1 MRRNLENLTDFT
13 RFKIEHLF
21 THIGIFGFRIPSA
34 YEITHAVIMESHDES
49 SLWLRLCLR
58 LVFLNRL
65 PPKVVD
71 DLGFFPR
78 ESGMVRR
85 CYLEGRDQ

>member
-49 SLWLRLCLR
+49 FTLAASLAAACVSEWHPTSSR
-58 LVFLNRL
+58 
-65 PPKVVD
+65 
-71 DLGFFPR
+71 
-78 ESGMVRR
+78 
-85 CYLEGRDQ
+85 

>member
-49 SLWLRLCLR
+49 SLWLLLLLWLVLLYRFPPTVIDDIGLFPSKSGKMRGHSLKRL
-58 LVFLNRL
+58 
-65 PPKVVD
+65 
-71 DLGFFPR
+71 
-78 ESGMVRR
+78 
-85 CYLEGRDQ
+85 DQ